1 MWLRH
6 SWSTGGWEGTR
17 LAQGFWEGPRELPAV
32 SWQRLPHRRAP
43 SAPHGHTESTGRPSS
58 FLCSATF
65 IGIFCVPVPILVL
78 GIKWAPLV
86 LELAFHGD
94 GEMANRKAVFVPL
107 SGRLLG
113 NLKVHWRL
121 TFYTRWTGPP
131 PAHQCFY
138 TCSTSPSGM
147 L

>member
-6 SWSTGGWEGTR
+6 SWSTGGSEGTR
-17 LAQGFWEGPRELPAV
+17 LAQGFWEGPRD
-32 SWQRLPHRRAP
+32 RRAP
-43 SAPHGHTESTGRPSS
+43 SAPHGHTGSPGRPSS
-58 FLCSATF
+58 FLCSTTF
-65 IGIFCVPVPILVL
+65 TSIFCVPVPFLVL

-86 LELAFHGD
+86 LELAFHRD

-131 PAHQCFY
+131 PRTSVLLHFQHQ
-138 TCSTSPSGM
+138 SLGDAVSVQ